1 MVKITQ
7 LQTIQYKNYVRK
19 LTSFERRFFRSPTQ
33 TISIVARVKGLISE
47 EDLRSA
53 LYKVRE
59 QHPLVDVR
67 VYLDEN
73 NDAWYTTENVPK
85 NPVKVLQRSSEK
97 DWYQELLKEYKIRFE
112 IEKGPLVRFV
122 LLQSPEISEI
132 IIICHEV
139 ICDGTS
145 LAILARD
152 LLLYIGNPDREV
164 QQMSESPLATPKN
177 FPTDIKIGKPI
188 MFAVKQMNKKWQKK
202 KVIFDD
208 EDIDNIFR
216 AFWDNYEFK
225 VISVE
230 LNEKETSDLIEKCRQ
245 HEVTVNSALNTAFLA
260 ARYSIRGPFK
270 GGRQN
275 IILPVNLRKRYRYPV
290 GEHFGHYAA
299 GFQFKLSYNP
309 KLDFWE
315 NAKIFN
321 KKVKEKLDINEVFK
335 FAALTGLID
344 QSIVDARAFSFMGKL
359 VPSNF
364 SRYEKIQAFSN
375 DDANIVNKRAKKQL
389 PEMPGL
395 AITNLGRMDYP
406 VKYGSLELDR
416 FIFIASGSPFIE
428 LIISAVTVAGKLSFT
443 INYLEEITDIK
454 TMEKIENEVLEYL
467 NLEEKSN
474 NFKL

>member
-1 MVKITQ
+1 M
-7 LQTIQYKNYVRK
+7 
-19 LTSFERRFFRSPTQ
+19 
-33 TISIVARVKGLISE
+33 KGFISE
-47 EDLRSA
+47 EDIRKA

-59 QHPLVDVR
+59 QHPLVGVR
-67 VYLDEN
+67 VYLDETY
-73 NDAWYTTENVPK
+73 DAWYTTENVPE
-85 NPVKVLQRSSEK
+85 NPLKVVQRSSEK

-112 IEKGPLVRFV
+112 IEKGPLARFI
-122 LLQSPEISEI
+122 LLQSSGMSEI

-152 LLLYIGNPDREV
+152 LLLYIGNPDREI
-164 QQMSESPLATPKN
+164 QNMSEPPLATPEN

-188 MFAVKQMNKKWQKK
+188 MFAINVLNKKWQKK

-216 AFWDNYEFK
+216 AYSDNYEFNA
-225 VISVE
+225 ISVE

-245 HEVTVNSALNTAFLA
+245 HGVTVNSALNTAFLA
-260 ARYSIRGPFK
+260 ARYSIRGNFK
-270 GGRQN
+270 GGQRN
-275 IILPVNLRKRYRYPV
+275 IILPVNMRKRYKHPV

-321 KKVKEKLDINEVFK
+321 KEVKKKLDVNKVFE

-344 QSIVDARAFSFMGKL
+344 QSIVDARQFSFMGKL

-364 SRYEKIQAFSN
+364 SRYEKIQAFSS
-375 DDANIVNKRAKKQL
+375 DEKNIVNKRAKKQL
-389 PEMPGL
+389 PKMPGL

-406 VKYGSLELDR
+406 IKYGSLELDR
-416 FIFIASGSPFIE
+416 FIFVASGSPFVE
-428 LIISAVTVAGKLSFT
+428 LIISAVTVAGKLTFT
-443 INYLEEITDIK
+443 INYLEETTDTP
-454 TMEKIENEVLEYL
+454 TMEKIKNETLK
-467 NLEEKSN
+467 NLK
-474 NFKL
+474 K

>member
-7 LQTIQYKNYVRK
+7 LQTIQYKKYVRK

-33 TISIVARVKGLISE
+33 TISIVARVNGPISE
-47 EDLRSA
+47 EDLIRA
-53 LYKVRE
+53 LYNVRE
-59 QHPLVDVR
+59 QHPLVGAR

-73 NDAWYTTENVPK
+73 YDAWYTTENVPE
-85 NPVKVLQRSSEK
+85 NSVKVLQRSSEK

-152 LLLYIGNPDREV
+152 LLSYIGNPDREV
-164 QQMSESPLATPKN
+164 QQMSESPLATPTN

-270 GGRQN
+270 GGRKN

-321 KKVKEKLDINEVFK
+321 KKVKEKLNINKVFE
-335 FAALTGLID
+335 FAALTDLID
-344 QSIVDARAFSFMGKL
+344 QSIVDARMFSFMGKL

-364 SRYEKIQAFSN
+364 SRYEKIQAFSM
-375 DDANIVNKRAKKQL
+375 DDANIVNKRVKKQL

-416 FIFIASGSPFIE
+416 FIFVASGSPFIE

-443 INYLEEITDIK
+443 INYLEEITDIE
-454 TMEKIENEVLEYL
+454 TMEKIKKEVLEYL
-467 NLEEKSN
+467 NLEKKSGMN
-474 NFKL
+474 